1 MKTILEKLERNV
13 KGDRVCTLIIAVVTT
28 LVALAMLF
36 YGISLMEKEPAD
48 FSIQAETHEIFGFEE
63 MNLYIDGEESH
74 TIYTNY
80 YLLENEDGNTDY
92 RAMAMIDVCESAVR
106 YMIVAAIMVLVY
118 FLFCGCKK
126 MQTPFTRRSVWL
138 LRWIGILIM
147 AVVLLPELIC
157 MVMSTCMFSYAMAE
171 FSSLHFCVAMLGG
184 VFFMIAEVFK
194 YGVVL
199 QEDSDSI
206 A

>member
-13 KGDRVCTLIIAVVTT
+13 KTDRACVLIFAVVIA
-28 LVALAMLF
+28 LSALATLF
-36 YGISLMEKEPAD
+36 NGISLLEKDPTD
-48 FSIQAETHEIFGFEE
+48 FSIQTEVHDIFGFEE

-92 RAMAMIDVCESAVR
+92 RAMAMIDMCESAVR
-106 YMIVAAIMVLVY
+106 YMIIAVIMVLVY
-118 FLFCGCKK
+118 FLFRGCKK
-126 MQTPFTRRSVWL
+126 MQTPFTRKSVCL
-138 LRWIGILIM
+138 LRWISILIM
-147 AVVLLPELIC
+147 VMVLLPELIC
-157 MVMSTCMFSYAMAE
+157 MILSMCMFSYAIFE
-171 FSSLHFCVAMLGG
+171 VSSFDLCVVILGG
-184 VFFMIAEVFK
+184 VFGMIAEVFK
-194 YGVVL
+194 YGAVL

>member
-13 KGDRVCTLIIAVVTT
+13 KGDRVFALIIAVVTAIA
-28 LVALAMLF
+28 ALAMLF
-36 YGISLMEKEPAD
+36 YGLSLMEKDPSD

-63 MNLYIDGEESH
+63 MNLYIDGEASH

-92 RAMAMIDVCESAVR
+92 RAMTMIDVCESAVR
-106 YMIVAAIMVLVY
+106 YMIIAAIMVLVY
-118 FLFCGCKK
+118 FLFRGCKN

-138 LRWIGILIM
+138 LRWMGILIM
-147 AVVLLPELIC
+147 AVALLPELVC
-157 MVMSTCMFSYAMAE
+157 MILSMCMFSYAIAE
-171 FSSLHFCVAMLGG
+171 FSSLHFCAAILGG

-194 YGVVL
+194 YGAVL